1 MSGTPFN
8 FGVLLPVAVTIFFN
22 VVILIT
28 VLVYLARKPS
38 VNSSRSRQAEH
49 QQRVKMGLLSSVLLG
64 ITWIF
69 GLLAV
74 GQATYVFML
83 LFDILNAFQGF
94 IIFVAFTVRN
104 PIVKEEISKRLNC
117 LPKSSK

>member
-38 VNSSRSRQAEH
+38 VSSSRSRQAEH

-104 PIVKEEISKRLNC
+104 PIVKEEVSKRLNC
-117 LPKSSK
+117 LPQLSK